1 MCCNLPLLF
10 LSQMVKKKFL
20 IFFCDLAMM
29 MMKIDESKLSNY
41 FEFINARG
49 FDFFWLSLFTRYSPG
64 LYMIGRVRNRNFL
77 LKSMLFSGLKDEIL
91 KSVLSEIWHIW
102 VQLFSCQKNRPLI
115 GWPIRQVVFSLK
127 YYILPIR
134 GLRVFFAGNH

>member
-49 FDFFWLSLFTRYSPG
+49 FDFFASHYLHG
-64 LYMIGRVRNRNFL
+64 IAQGC
-77 LKSMLFSGLKDEIL
+77 I
-91 KSVLSEIWHIW
+91 
-102 VQLFSCQKNRPLI
+102 
-115 GWPIRQVVFSLK
+115 
-127 YYILPIR
+127 
-134 GLRVFFAGNH
+134 